1 MRNPGAMNHDETALH
16 EVVLFDIAG
25 VRAVDELRERLQAHR
40 LVWLHEREGA
50 QLVAASLRTEP
61 GDLAALL
68 RIVEAWIAERGL
80 ASMRFELDGRSY
92 ALRVRPA
99 ALSHAAG

>member
-1 MRNPGAMNHDETALH
+1 MRNPGAMNLDETALD

-25 VRAVDELRERLQAHR
+25 VRAVDELCERLQADR
-40 LVWLHEREGA
+40 LVRVHERDGA
-50 QLVAASLRTEP
+50 QLVAAWLRTEP

-68 RIVEAWIAERGL
+68 RAVETWIEGRGL

-99 ALSHAAG
+99 ALSQAAG

>member
-1 MRNPGAMNHDETALH
+1 MRNPGAMNHDDTALD

-25 VRAVDELRERLQAHR
+25 VRAVDELCERLRADR
-40 LVWLHEREGA
+40 LVWVHEREDTR
-50 QLVAASLRTEP
+50 LVAASLRTES

-68 RIVEAWIAERGL
+68 RIVEAWVAERGL

-99 ALSHAAG
+99 ALSSAAG